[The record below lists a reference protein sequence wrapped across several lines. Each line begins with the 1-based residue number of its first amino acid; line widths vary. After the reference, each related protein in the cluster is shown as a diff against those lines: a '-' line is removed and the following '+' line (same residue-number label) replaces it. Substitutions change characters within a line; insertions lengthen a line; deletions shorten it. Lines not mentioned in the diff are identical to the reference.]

1 MACNGISTGN
11 AFLEST
17 LSHIDCQAQTI
28 GSLGFFG
35 LSAPGSPYD
44 ALLTSLLTIFI
55 AIFGFRLLLGY
66 DTQPRDVVTGILKI
80 GIVLLLATSWPAYQ
94 ILVYNTVMHGPAE
107 VANVIAGAAQLPGA
121 NGTLASRLQSVDS
134 AILDL
139 TALGSGRLQ
148 QVANSAEATNAVQF
162 SQIAVGDDFG
172 LGFARIAYLVG
183 TIGSLGLLRIAGG
196 LLLAL
201 APIFAGF
208 LLFDATRGLFAGW
221 LKGLALVA
229 LGSLGVTI
237 ALSVQLAL
245 LEPWLSSTL
254 YLRIGDAAVPAAP
267 SELLAI
273 NTAFVLILFAIIAVM
288 GRVAFSN
295 LMTISLRNKNGDTPS
310 LLKPVPRAENVA
322 VASGATIE
330 VSGASRAY
338 QITQSV
344 EASQR
349 REASGNLGSSGG
361 TQALD
366 TASSNRRGSGNQYE
380 SGGLGDSYK
389 RTTSRVSR
397 AAAQRDR
404 S

>member
-1 MACNGISTGN
+1 MACNSISTGN

-17 LSHIDCQAQTI
+17 LFHIDCQAQTI
-28 GSLGFFG
+28 GSLGFLG
-35 LSAPGSPYD
+35 LSGPGSPYD

-55 AIFGFRLLLGY
+55 ALFGFRLLFGY
-66 DTQPRDVVTGILKI
+66 DTQPRDAVTGILKI

-94 ILVYNTVMHGPAE
+94 ILVYNTVLHGPAE

-121 NGTLASRLQSVDS
+121 NGTLVSRLQTVDS

-148 QVANSAEATNAVQF
+148 QVANSAAATNTVQF
-162 SQIAVGDDFG
+162 SQIAVGDDFA
-172 LGFARIAYLVG
+172 LGFARIIYLAG

-254 YLRIGDAAVPAAP
+254 YLRIGDAAAPAAP

-273 NTAFVLILFAIIAVM
+273 NAAFLLVLFAIIALM
-288 GRVAFSN
+288 ARVAFSN
-295 LMTISLRNKNGDTPS
+295 ISILNIKGKETNIPS
-310 LLKPVPRAENVA
+310 VAKPVTRAEK
-322 VASGATIE
+322 ASAAAGPTKQ

-349 REASGNLGSSGG
+349 REAIGNRTGSSAPA
-361 TQALD
+361 TN
-366 TASSNRRGSGNQYE
+366 TASASRYGSGNSYPG
-380 SGGLGDSYK
+380 SGLGSNYR
-389 RTTSRVSR
+389 RTTTRVSR

-404 S
+404 T

>member
-1 MACNGISTGN
+1 MACNSISTGN

-28 GSLGFFG
+28 GSLGFLG
-35 LSAPGSPYD
+35 LSGPGSPYD

-55 AIFGFRLLLGY
+55 ALFGFRLLLGY

-80 GIVLLLATSWPAYQ
+80 GIVVLLATSWPAYQ

-121 NGTLASRLQSVDS
+121 NGTLASRLQTVDS

-148 QVANSAEATNAVQF
+148 QVANSTAATNTVQF
-162 SQIAVGDDFG
+162 SQIAVGDDFA
-172 LGFARIAYLVG
+172 LGFARIVYLAG

-254 YLRIGDAAVPAAP
+254 YLRIGNAAVPAAP

-273 NTAFVLILFAIIAVM
+273 NAAFVLILFAIIAVM

-310 LLKPVPRAENVA
+310 LLKPAPRAENVA
-322 VASGATIE
+322 VASGVAIQ

-349 REASGNLGSSGG
+349 REAIDNRTSSSAQATNTASDSRHASNNSNSGN
-361 TQALD
+361 
-366 TASSNRRGSGNQYE
+366 
-380 SGGLGDSYK
+380 GLGGSYR
-389 RTTSRVSR
+389 RTTTRVSR
-397 AAAQRDR
+397 AAALRDR